1 MFFLTFI
8 FFIFFVYL
16 VNTNTNNKHLF
27 LTYMLTRVSNF
38 TTYICLIIIQILVLK
53 RILKKFTR
61 EKMLKFAQFCNF

>member
-8 FFIFFVYL
+8 FFNFFVYL
-16 VNTNTNNKHLF
+16 VNTNNKHLV

-38 TTYICLIIIQILVLK
+38 IAYICLIIIQILVLK

>member
-8 FFIFFVYL
+8 FFNFFVYL
-16 VNTNTNNKHLF
+16 VNTNNKHLV

-38 TTYICLIIIQILVLK
+38 ITYICLIIIQILVLK

-61 EKMLKFAQFCNF
+61 EKMLKFAQFRNF